1 MFVSYISLCR
11 LAEDREIVLF
21 CDFHGHSRKQNV
33 FIYGCDSMDNPLTRL
48 KSRVFPKM
56 LSKNA
61 ADMFTFKG
69 SSFGVHKSKVS
80 DLASLYRYTCTGSV
94 LPRSYY
100 LRQKGRVVLRQIQ
113 SI

>member
-1 MFVSYISLCR
+1 MISSHSCR

-61 ADMFTFKG
+61 ADMFTYKG
-69 SSFGVHKSKVS
+69 SSFGVQKSKVS
-80 DLASLYRYTCTGSV
+80 HIAYEELYENKLYKLMYIHCTHS
-94 LPRSYY
+94 P
-100 LRQKGRVVLRQIQ
+100 
-113 SI
+113 